1 MLIFLSVIFHYYLI
15 FVCIIFFLILQYL
28 LFAIYLFIARC
39 LLVANL
45 FITLL
50 FTIHYCQLSINFL
63 LFITTMLL
71 PSVHYCV
78 IEFLFY
84 SLFRLVS
91 SYNSPFVI
99 SILKIFISTFSF
111 NLSKDWISVCLPNA
125 TCFSR

>member
-50 FTIHYCQLSINFL
+50 FTRFYYLQIIYYSTTIHYCQLSINFL

-99 SILKIFISTFSF
+99 SIYVS
-111 NLSKDWISVCLPNA
+111 
-125 TCFSR
+125 